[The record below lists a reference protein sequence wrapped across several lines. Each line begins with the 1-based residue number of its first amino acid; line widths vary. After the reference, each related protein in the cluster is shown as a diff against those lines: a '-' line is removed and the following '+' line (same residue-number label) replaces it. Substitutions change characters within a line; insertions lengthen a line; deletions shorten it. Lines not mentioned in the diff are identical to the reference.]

1 MSSSTDE
8 GTGSNPDGTGSEP
21 EPRWDD
27 RSYRSEPYLHTGEV
41 PSIMLDA
48 ARSVGAKV
56 GPAPSP
62 QPSGADE
69 QPGDVSGLGHDD
81 SRSRGDEDVHQ
92 VEASD
97 DDERP
102 GFRRRHPK
110 LTIAAIVLVVL
121 AVPLTISYA
130 RALTKPGQESVEAK
144 SVQWLRDMKMGF
156 VVDWV
161 EQRYYATDQFADGG
175 TPEVAIGPAVT
186 TEGGA
191 SDPAS
196 TASTETTAP
205 LPPHTP
211 RPTRMASPV
220 AEPLADE
227 GEWFP
232 VGPQVQGL
240 SGVYTTK
247 VRPNA
252 QKTSLLVFVSWMDPK
267 LVDIELFPG
276 SELPGGTWEKPNYL
290 TPELCP
296 SAIMAS
302 NGGFRMDQARGGYYD
317 EGRAAYPLVNGG
329 ASLVFLKDGTVDV
342 AEWGRDY
349 TDADLGRI
357 ESVRQNLTLM
367 ADDGKPSPKLENT
380 DWGALLPNSY
390 FVWRSGYGV
399 TADGALVYAG
409 GPALTPLDLVTTLT
423 NAGAVRV
430 MEGDI
435 NPEWVAANL
444 FTVDAAGACVGT
456 SGLTGSQDQGGMRSS
471 PDRYLSLDTRD
482 FVAVFA
488 RPQP

>member
-1 MSSSTDE
+1 LSSSSDE
-8 GTGSNPDGTGSEP
+8 GDRSKPGGATPGPGQ
-21 EPRWDD
+21 RDD

-48 ARSVGAKV
+48 ARSVGATV
-56 GPAPSP
+56 GPAPQRP
-62 QPSGADE
+62 PADGE
-69 QPGDVSGLGHDD
+69 RNLDGHGDDLDDLPG
-81 SRSRGDEDVHQ
+81 
-92 VEASD
+92 VELD
-97 DDERP
+97 DDGERP
-102 GFRRRHPK
+102 SFRHRRPK
-110 LTIAAIVLVVL
+110 LTIALIVLVVL
-121 AVPLTISYA
+121 MVPLTISFA

-144 SVQWLRDMKMGF
+144 SVQWLRDMRMGF

-161 EQRYYATDQFADGG
+161 EQQYYSRDQFADGG
-175 TPEVAIGPAVT
+175 TPEVPIGPAVT
-186 TEGGA
+186 T
-191 SDPAS
+191 D
-196 TASTETTAP
+196 ASTEPSDPSQSTETAAQ

-211 RPTRMASPV
+211 RPAKMASPV
-220 AEPLADE
+220 AEPLPDE

-247 VRPNA
+247 VRPND
-252 QKTSLLVFVSWMDPK
+252 QKTSLLVFVAWMDPK
-267 LVDIELFPG
+267 LVDIKLFPG
-276 SELPGGTWEKPNYL
+276 SELPGGTWETPNYL

-296 SAIMAS
+296 TAIMAS
-302 NGGFRMDQARGGYYD
+302 NGGFRMDQARGGYYA
-317 EGRAAYPLVNGG
+317 EGRAAYPLVDGG
-329 ASLVFLKDGTVDV
+329 ASLIFFEDGTVDV

-349 TDADLGRI
+349 TDADLDRI
-357 ESVRQNLTLM
+357 TSVRQNLTLM
-367 ADDGKPSPKLENT
+367 AEDGKPAPGLETT

-390 FVWRSGYGV
+390 FVWRSAYGV

-444 FTVDAAGACVGT
+444 FTVDEAGNCVGT

>member
-1 MSSSTDE
+1 
-8 GTGSNPDGTGSEP
+8 
-21 EPRWDD
+21 
-27 RSYRSEPYLHTGEV
+27 
-41 PSIMLDA
+41 MLDA
-48 ARSVGAKV
+48 ARSVGATV
-56 GPAPSP
+56 GPAPQRP
-62 QPSGADE
+62 PADGE
-69 QPGDVSGLGHDD
+69 IDGDGDRR
-81 SRSRGDEDVHQ
+81 RSRRTDAARPTADGGDDFDDLPGFELDED
-92 VEASD
+92 D
-97 DDERP
+97 GERP
-102 GFRRRHPK
+102 SFRHRRPK
-110 LTIAAIVLVVL
+110 LTIALIVLVIL
-121 AVPLTISYA
+121 MVPLTISFA

-144 SVQWLRDMKMGF
+144 SVQWLRDLRMGF

-161 EQRYYATDQFADGG
+161 EQQYYARDQFADGG
-175 TPEVAIGPAVT
+175 TPEVPIGPAVT
-186 TEGGA
+186 TDASTEP
-191 SDPAS
+191 SDPS
-196 TASTETTAP
+196 QSTETTAE

-211 RPTRMASPV
+211 APAKMASPV
-220 AEPLADE
+220 AEPLPQE

-232 VGPQVQGL
+232 AGPQVQGL

-252 QKTSLLVFVSWMDPK
+252 QKTSLLVFVAWMDPK
-267 LVDIELFPG
+267 LVDIKLFPG
-276 SELPGGTWEKPNYL
+276 SELPGGTWETPNYL
-290 TPELCP
+290 TPGLCP

-302 NGGFRMDQARGGYYD
+302 NGGFRMDQARGGYYA
-317 EGRAAYPLVNGG
+317 EGRAAYPLVDGG
-329 ASLVFLKDGTVDV
+329 ASLILLEDGTVDV

-349 TDADLGRI
+349 TDADLDRI
-357 ESVRQNLTLM
+357 SSVRQNLTLM
-367 ADDGKPSPKLENT
+367 AEDGKPTPELETT

-435 NPEWVAANL
+435 NPEWVAANF
-444 FTVDAAGACVGT
+444 FTVDEAGNCVGT
-456 SGLTGSQDQGGMRSS
+456 AGLPGSQDQGGMRSS